1 MTSRINISGGGR
13 GANVKLKRL
22 GAIYTKPFF
31 PQLFQVLEGG
41 GGGLRV

>member
-1 MTSRINISGGGR
+1 MTSRINISGGR

-41 GGGLRV
+41 LRV